1 MDRKITTYFDS
12 SNKNFH
18 FFFSTS
24 PTSFRLE
31 RSGMEKSPAFEL

>member
-18 FFFSTS
+18 FFLFNLPHVISTGA
-24 PTSFRLE
+24 E
-31 RSGMEKSPAFEL
+31 RNGEITGI